1 MIKSMTAYGRATAQ
15 TSGKNI
21 TVDIKSV
28 NNRFFDCSIRISR
41 RYSHL
46 EEKVRAYIQKNATSR
61 GKVDVHISVELLE
74 SEGIEMHLDPAYAES
89 YYKALC
95 ELRDTFSL
103 KDDISTMA
111 MAQNRDIFTVVR
123 PEEDTEKDWNELSP
137 VLDAAIAEYNDM
149 RSKEGQRI
157 SEDLMAKKS
166 RLAELAKQI
175 EALSEQGV
183 EKYRTRLEAK
193 LRATLETMAVEPDE
207 QRILTECA
215 IFADKIAIDEELV
228 RLASHF
234 KAFDE
239 MLLSNEPLAKRI
251 DFLLQE
257 MNREVNTTGS
267 KCNDAEIAHLVV
279 EMKAILEKI
288 REQIQNIE

>member
-1 MIKSMTAYGRATAQ
+1 MIKSMTAYGRAAAQ

-41 RYSHL
+41 RFSHL
-46 EEKVRAYIQKNATSR
+46 EEKVRSYVQKNATSR
-61 GKVDVHISVELLE
+61 GKVDVHISVELIE

-103 KDDISTMA
+103 KDDITTMA
-111 MAQNRDIFTVVR
+111 VAQNRDIFTVVR
-123 PEEDTEKDWNELSP
+123 PEEDTEKDWNELLP
-137 VLDAAIAEYNDM
+137 VLDAAIAEYNGM
-149 RSKEGQRI
+149 RSKEGERI
-157 SEDLMAKKS
+157 CMDLAAKKA
-166 RLAELAKQI
+166 RLMELAAEI
-175 EALSEQGV
+175 GSLSEAGV
-183 EKYRTRLEAK
+183 EKYRARLETK
-193 LRATLETMAVEPDE
+193 LRATLETMSIEPDE

-239 MLLSNEPLAKRI
+239 MLESNEPLAKRI

-267 KCNDAEIAHLVV
+267 KCNDAQIAHLVV